1 MRWAAVLLAL
11 AMLLPTLTLA
21 CGHPSPERG
30 RGVGGE
36 GGSPTP
42 AAAAATVRVDVPGGT
57 PLAGR
62 LYGGTAMH
70 GVVLVPPPGGD
81 TGGLEAV
88 ARALAA
94 AGTPAL
100 VITVPTGAPDA
111 LIGAVQAAVAFLE
124 GRGAQRVALVGE
136 GAGGTLALAAGA
148 RASAVVALSA
158 PASYRFDGGELD
170 GTMAVRHIDRPVLFM
185 AALSDRDAAAA
196 AQRLYDAAR
205 DPRSLALVPGAA
217 RGAALLT
224 GPDAGQAL
232 TLLQDFLRRAFSPL
246 SA

>member
-1 MRWAAVLLAL
+1 MRWIALLLAAAVVAL
-11 AMLLPTLTLA
+11 AA
-21 CGHPSPERG
+21 CGETSSQTAA
-30 RGVGGE
+30 
-36 GGSPTP
+36 GSPTP
-42 AAAAATVRVDVPGGT
+42 AADAASVRVDAPGGAA
-57 PLAGR
+57 LVGR
-62 LYGGTAMH
+62 LYGGTAPH
-70 GVVLVPPPGGD
+70 AAVLVPPPGGD
-81 TGGLEAV
+81 TGGLEAL

-94 AGTPAL
+94 SGTPAL
-100 VITVPTGAPDA
+100 VVAVPPATPDA

-136 GAGGTLALAAGA
+136 GAGGTVALAAGT

-158 PASYRFDGGELD
+158 PTSYQANGGELD
-170 GTMAVRHIDRPVLFM
+170 GTAAVRRIDRPVLFM

-205 DPRSLALVPGAA
+205 DPRSLALVPGTA

-224 GPDAGQAL
+224 GPDAGQAF
-232 TLLQDFLRRAFSPL
+232 TLLQEFLRRAFSPL